1 MQFEPFQGEEHKSFH
16 WEGEQPAAL
25 LIHGFP
31 GTPAELRPLG
41 TALHQA
47 GWTVQA
53 PLLPGFGPDIETLA
67 ERQAAEWVEAVQA
80 SLAHLQQQHQPML
93 LVGYSMGAALALQV
107 AAMHRL
113 DGLVLLAPFQQFG
126 TRWHR
131 WMGVLLK
138 PFFRQV
144 QPFKKADLSDPE
156 VREGIDNFFGGLDL
170 DDPEVQQH
178 IRDLSVPT
186 SLFDQLNKAGQ
197 AARRMAGQA
206 EVPTLIVQGTY
217 DEVVDPVETRQLL
230 PRLAGPLRYVE
241 LAGGHDLL
249 RPDRPA
255 WPQVEQTVLNFAQT
269 LTGSNENGA

>member
-16 WEGEQPAAL
+16 WDGGRSAAL

-41 TALHQA
+41 TVLRQA

-53 PLLPGFGPDIETLA
+53 PLLPGFGPEIETLA
-67 ERQAAEWVEAVQA
+67 ERQASEWVAAVQA
-80 SLAHLQQQHQPML
+80 SLAHLHQQHRPVL

-113 DGLVLLAPFQQFG
+113 DGLILLAPFRQIG
-126 TRWHR
+126 ARWQR
-131 WMGVLLK
+131 FIGFLLK

-144 QPFKKADLSDPE
+144 QPFKKADFSDLQ
-156 VREGIDNFFGGLDL
+156 VREGINHFFGGLDL
-170 DDPEVQQH
+170 DEPEVQRY
-178 IRDLSVPT
+178 IRDLTVPT
-186 SLFDQLNKAGQ
+186 SLFDQLNEAGQ

-206 EVPTLIVQGTY
+206 DVQTLVIQGTE
-217 DEVVDPVETRQLL
+217 DEVVDPAGTRQLL
-230 PRLAGPLRYVE
+230 SRLAGPLQYVE

-249 RPDRPA
+249 NPDRPA
-255 WPQVEQTVLNFAQT
+255 WPQVEQTILNFANA
-269 LTGSNENGA
+269 LTGSNEK